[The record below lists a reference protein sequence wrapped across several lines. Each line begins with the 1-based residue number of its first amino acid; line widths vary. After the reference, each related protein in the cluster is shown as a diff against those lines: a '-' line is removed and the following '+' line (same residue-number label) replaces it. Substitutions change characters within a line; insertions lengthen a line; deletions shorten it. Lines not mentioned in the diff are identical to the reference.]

1 MKKGLLAS
9 ALMLGFVFL
18 AVSHTLLPVNAQADD
33 QYESFRP
40 TMTSPLIIVDS
51 PKNNTIFNASSIA
64 LIVNVSA
71 PQVLAISPKV
81 SRYESFLSKVYYKG
95 DWLSN
100 DTILYPSIYGNR
112 NLIRVDTNLSNI
124 PEGKHQLQIIAS
136 GEEGVI
142 AAMFGY
148 SYHSTS
154 TTTIDFTI
162 HVVNPAS
169 STPTPTPHL
178 TSSPSRSSMPT
189 INTGSIAPPTIPNP
203 ILLIIIILIVISIL
217 TCLYAIKRKKR

>member
-1 MKKGLLAS
+1 MKKGSLAS
-9 ALMLGFVFL
+9 ALMLGFVLL
-18 AVSHTLLPVNAQADD
+18 AVSYPLLPVNAQADD

-100 DTILYPSIYGNR
+100 DTILYHPLYGNR
-112 NLIRVDTNLSNI
+112 NLIGVDTNLSSI
-124 PEGKHQLQIIAS
+124 PEGKHQLQIIAI
-136 GEEGVI
+136 GEVGVI
-142 AAMFGY
+142 AAMFGF
-148 SYHSTS
+148 SYYSTS

-178 TSSPSRSSMPT
+178 TSSPSSPSMPT
-189 INTGSIAPPTIPNP
+189 INTGSIAPTIIPNQF
-203 ILLIIIILIVISIL
+203 LLIIIVLIVIAIL
-217 TCLYAIKRKKR
+217 TFLYAIKRKKR